1 MIATDL
7 KGRHRLPSGLIPAG
21 LDDME
26 PGPVLAAFL
35 SAIDVDELTGYD
47 RIVVLRAHQR
57 MASHYTAHVY
67 ADMASVADVL
77 ADENEK
83 PVWTLDAAA
92 AEIRAALTLTRRAAD
107 AELAFALEL
116 EERLPRVAQTLR
128 AGVIDVRRAK
138 TIVYQTTHL
147 PPDTARAVVDR
158 IIDRAPDLTTG
169 QLAARLRRLCID
181 ADPDEAQRRYED
193 AVAERR
199 VVAEPTDSGTANLL
213 GLDLPPHRVA
223 AVTRRVNRIARSL
236 RSPSESRTMDQ
247 LRADVLL
254 DLLTGRHGR
263 RRRSSDGTT
272 AGGGND
278 RAVVDIV
285 VDLETLT
292 RLADHPGELAGYGP
306 VIADIA
312 RQTVHDQADAEW
324 RYTIT
329 DPDTGIPVAD
339 GITQRRPT
347 IAQRRTVE
355 SRDRTCVFPG
365 CRMPAVDCDLDH
377 RIAWS
382 EGGPTHV
389 FNLAPACRHDHVIVK
404 HGAGWTYRRLPNG
417 DHRWTSRLG
426 HTYITGGEKPP

>member
-1 MIATDL
+1 
-7 KGRHRLPSGLIPAG
+7 
-21 LDDME
+21 
-26 PGPVLAAFL
+26 
-35 SAIDVDELTGYD
+35 
-47 RIVVLRAHQR
+47 
-57 MASHYTAHVY
+57 
-67 ADMASVADVL
+67 
-77 ADENEK
+77 
-83 PVWTLDAAA
+83 
-92 AEIRAALTLTRRAAD
+92 
-107 AELAFALEL
+107 
-116 EERLPRVAQTLR
+116 
-128 AGVIDVRRAK
+128 
-138 TIVYQTTHL
+138 
-147 PPDTARAVVDR
+147 
-158 IIDRAPDLTTG
+158 
-169 QLAARLRRLCID
+169 LCID

-272 AGGGND
+272 VGGGTD
-278 RAVVDIV
+278 RAMVDIV

-312 RQTVHDQADAEW
+312 RQTVHDQDDAEW

-426 HTYITGGEKPP
+426 HTYITRGDQPP